1 MPQAEEGVKEWEKKY
16 IYIYIS
22 LAIEFVNV
30 TALRHRSM
38 ERIKI

>member
-1 MPQAEEGVKEWEKKY
+1 MPKAEEGVREWGKKKL
-16 IYIYIS
+16 S

-38 ERIKI
+38 KRIKI